1 MEEEDNTG
9 HASPNTGSEG
19 CQAHV
24 QGVRVEPHGFD
35 AGGEASEGR
44 RLYGAMVLSARGD
57 ARRDSMA
64 TTVQQMPPVAH
75 VPLVLGGLRRL
86 AVATVMARLIPPDP
100 APGLAC
106 GCGVEALGRA
116 MLAGHH
122 ALSQGGAGW
131 PREAW

>member
-1 MEEEDNTG
+1 
-9 HASPNTGSEG
+9 
-19 CQAHV
+19 
-24 QGVRVEPHGFD
+24 
-35 AGGEASEGR
+35 
-44 RLYGAMVLSARGD
+44 
-57 ARRDSMA
+57 MA

-122 ALSQGGAGW
+122 ALSQGGSRLAARGMVALRQPGF
-131 PREAW
+131 PRCTP